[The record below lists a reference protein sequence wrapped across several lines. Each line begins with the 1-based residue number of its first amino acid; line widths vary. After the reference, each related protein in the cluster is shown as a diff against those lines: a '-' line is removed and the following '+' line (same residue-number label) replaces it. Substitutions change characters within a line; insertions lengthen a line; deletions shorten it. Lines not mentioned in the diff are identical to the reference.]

1 MSSQCDAGS
10 VPVLVDETIMTP
22 DTEKRIAEIRKL
34 LSLGVRISV
43 GDARFLLSIIHDLRA
58 ENELLETKYEEIQ
71 KFIIDSP

>member
-1 MSSQCDAGS
+1 
-10 VPVLVDETIMTP
+10 MTP

-43 GDARFLLSIIHDLRA
+43 GDARFLLSIIDDLRA